1 MKTQID
7 ALHKFQNQLLS
18 TFNAQDLTY
27 FKRSGWNGM
36 LENID
41 RLYATM
47 LHDWDVL
54 QKDTDSIEKA
64 VRSLDWSLA
73 PYVKK
78 GEKVSAQA
86 QQVAQVVEDA
96 LWRRTPQ
103 KLGTYAHSFIQ
114 LLGTIVH
121 AEFRGQNVHRIVWQN
136 DGKLIYPAAFVQLPP
151 QFLRWEIEPGKPDLL
166 LHVPDGETADP
177 VPFKPYQ
184 FIVALNN
191 AGPDHPLYN
200 ATYYGLV
207 AWFSAAKNGLGWF
220 MQYAEQHHL
229 PKPVFHYDNDEDR
242 EQLIKDLQ
250 QDRVVN
256 AILLYGDRQVE
267 WANMPTGTTMPQKE
281 LLELAEAHCHKA
293 MLGQTLTSDT
303 SKSGGSLAQ
312 AKVHAVVQADEVM
325 KHAEFVADVINRQL
339 IPAIVHLNF
348 GKVEGMPLP
357 ELRFKLPQAAANI
370 ERAQFWSQ
378 IMQIPGMSVL
388 KSEVYDSLG
397 IAMPSD
403 DDEVLEAPSPQD
415 GGLAGML
422 QGFGQQEPKSKDE
435 VALAAR
441 SRSKQDLLPDA
452 LQAWLAPIKKKLI
465 DARKAG
471 ASFEELREQMLKWRP
486 DTDALAGAF
495 AENVEAGLRGNTEEE
510 VQAASSK
517 SITEEEHKIGCNQ
530 YQCQPGCAQSPSV
543 SSIIKKN
550 KPKKSNKVGIVDKK
564 AIFEVGSFSW
574 LEKLG
579 IKDGI
584 VSVDGNIV
592 REGITRGRWTVNNAA
607 RKINDS
613 LQNCKFS
620 RQGVNH
626 KKKHKEVIE
635 AFCVLA
641 TDKKTY
647 YNKIII
653 DKQTGKVVSLH
664 DIGKNKFMAET
675 NKNASG
681 VGKR

>member
-18 TFNAQDLTY
+18 TFNAQDLSY

-64 VRSLDWSLA
+64 VRSLDWSLS

-96 LWRRTPQ
+96 LWRRAPQ

-114 LLGTIVH
+114 LLGAIVH

-151 QFLRWEIEPGKPDLL
+151 QFLRWEVEPGKPDLL
-166 LHVPDGETADP
+166 LHVPDGETATP

-242 EQLIKDLQ
+242 EQLIRDLQ
-250 QDRVVN
+250 QDRVIN
-256 AILLYGDRQVE
+256 AFLLYGDRQVE
-267 WANMPTGTTMPQKE
+267 WASAPTGTTMPQKE

-312 AKVHAVVQADEVM
+312 AKVHAGVQADEVM

-348 GKVEGMPLP
+348 GKVDGMPLP

-378 IMQIPGMSVL
+378 VMAIPGMSVV

-403 DDEVLEAPSPQD
+403 DDEVLETPSQQD
-415 GGLAGML
+415 AGFAGML
-422 QGFGQQEPKSKDE
+422 QGFGQEPPADSDE

-441 SRSKQDLLPDA
+441 SRSKQDLLPA
-452 LQAWLAPIKKKLI
+452 AMQAWLAPIKKKLI
-465 DARKAG
+465 EARKAG

-495 AENVEAGLRGNTEEE
+495 AENVEAGLRGEGDEEIE
-510 VQAASSK
+510 AQCNGSKHDDDCDKSTLDFPASW
-517 SITEEEHKIGCNQ
+517 N
-530 YQCQPGCAQSPSV
+530 P
-543 SSIIKKN
+543 IIM
-550 KPKKSNKVGIVDKK
+550 PKKMDTEIAKS
-564 AIFEVGSFSW
+564 E
-574 LEKLG
+574 LEKG
-579 IKDGI
+579 IKVKNPLG
-584 VSVDGNIV
+584 
-592 REGITRGRWTVNNAA
+592 EEITLDKRIIQHWVNAN
-607 RKINDS
+607 KSEKEINDRLALLPLIKEVVQKPAEIWEQENGKRVYLAS
-613 LQNCKFS
+613 VISPYEPGKKYTIAFS
-620 RQGVNH
+620 RIDDNL
-626 KKKHKEVIE
+626 VIE
-635 AFCVLA
+635 
-641 TDKKTY
+641 TY
-647 YNKIII
+647 FPNSNSIGSKR
-653 DKQTGKVVSLH
+653 TGKLLWSKRTAVVS
-664 DIGKNKFMAET
+664 GT
-675 NKNASG
+675 
-681 VGKR
+681 